1 MIVIR
6 RMKLMIRGG
15 GGEEP
20 VWQIQEQIGDCQLVF
35 TKPQKRSFD
44 KSLIHLSADWFVPE
58 VGPSPGHP
66 SLGSWRLKICVHLR
80 HIRTGTSP

>member
-6 RMKLMIRGG
+6 RMKLMIRSG

-66 SLGSWRLKICVHLR
+66 SLGSLA
-80 HIRTGTSP
+80 P